1 MLFPVHLH
9 DTGRFS
15 YALQDEV
22 SHIYLSYMSPEIPLH
37 NLPHIRADMRIRLN
51 LPDKPPDQ

>member
-1 MLFPVHLH
+1 M
-9 DTGRFS
+9 DRFS
-15 YALQDEV
+15 YVRQDEV

-37 NLPHIRADMRIRLN
+37 NLPHIHADMRIRLN